1 MLNSLRFLCMND
13 FTEINR
19 MTLYEYNMKMT
30 AFRLRQADREYE
42 SHLQAWVNREIKA
55 KREAGKKKL
64 VPVYKTFKQFFD
76 LEKRTREILRAEEPV
91 GINTK
96 SRGIYNL
103 MKKQK
108 ERRHEDGNL

>member
-1 MLNSLRFLCMND
+1 MLNSLRFLGMND

-19 MTLYEYNMKMT
+19 MTLYEYNMRMT
-30 AFRLRQADREYE
+30 AFRLKQADREYGI
-42 SHLQAWVNREIKA
+42 HLQAWANREIKA
-55 KREAGKKKL
+55 KRESGKKKL

-76 LEKRTREILRAEEPV
+76 LEKRIREILRVEEPV

-108 ERRHEDGNL
+108 ERRLEDGNL